1 MPFPAESSVLWGQQ
15 TIFYGG
21 LTMQEDRLSFSKDEV
36 ARQLGVSR
44 DSVTRAIQR
53 GEMKPIYF
61 GRRVLIPRSELERLL
76 RGTK

>member
-1 MPFPAESSVLWGQQ
+1 
-15 TIFYGG
+15 
-21 LTMQEDRLSFSKDEV
+21 MQEDRLSFSKDEV

-53 GEMKPIYF
+53 GEIKPIHF